1 MRAIYYFWWKSW
13 RSFGC
18 VEEIFIMKVF
28 LVVVLKILDVK
39 VVLLVWEENLVE
51 LVNLVAKKEIFVIEE
66 MVEQSIGKI

>member
-1 MRAIYYFWWKSW
+1 
-13 RSFGC
+13 
-18 VEEIFIMKVF
+18 MKVF